1 MGACNSMKKKGFKL
15 LSIACVSL
23 ILVSCRNIFHK
34 SPFLDELSRYKNDM
48 LFIDMWNRSGT
59 IKLYDLKFDFRFKYD
74 LNGEVCWLYTKED
87 VGDKI
92 KKDEWFWYCSGEFSG
107 EDLKLKVIKDE
118 AYDFTGRT
126 IIVYR
131 YIGFDFGLD

>member
-1 MGACNSMKKKGFKL
+1 MKRASKI
-15 LSIACVSL
+15 IAIFCVSMT
-23 ILVSCRNIFHK
+23 LVSCRNRLYR
-34 SPFLDELSRYKNDM
+34 SPFLDDRSRYKNDM
-48 LFIDMWNRSGT
+48 LFMDMWTSNGT
-59 IKLYDLKFDFRFKYD
+59 IKLYDLKFDFRFNY
-74 LNGEVCWLYTKED
+74 NRTGEVCWFFTKED